1 MQWTDRRVI
10 TFACWLL
17 TGVRWFVDLFSKIEK
32 RSGYRSL
39 IFLKLAEQGS
49 TVLAYETLY
58 RAVAS
63 VGRENVYF
71 LAFEENRFVV
81 DLLGLLPRQNV
92 LTVKTTSAWSMAISC
107 LVRLLEIRRL
117 KIDACVD
124 LEFFS
129 RSSAVIA
136 WLTGARHRAGFHAFS
151 GGPYRGDLFTHRVA
165 FNVNQH
171 TSCAFGTL
179 LDALD
184 IDQERQPACT
194 GSGLVAVNPPHFT
207 PTPEERGRMRETLHR
222 LGVDTH
228 GSVVLLNANAGDL
241 LPLRKWSG
249 QNYVSL
255 ARKILTEF
263 PECSIVFT
271 GSPSE
276 VSETAT
282 LAERVAS
289 PRCFSL
295 AGRTTLR
302 ELVTLYTLADV
313 LVTNDSG
320 PAHFA
325 ALTDIE
331 VVVLFGPE
339 TPALFAANTPRN
351 HVLWAGL
358 ACSPC
363 VNAFNNR
370 QTACCNNLC
379 MQNISMAQVFA
390 SVSKIYRTKQVRVA

>member
-1 MQWTDRRVI
+1 
-10 TFACWLL
+10 
-17 TGVRWFVDLFSKIEK
+17 
-32 RSGYRSL
+32 
-39 IFLKLAEQGS
+39 
-49 TVLAYETLY
+49 
-58 RAVAS
+58 
-63 VGRENVYF
+63 
-71 LAFEENRFVV
+71 
-81 DLLGLLPRQNV
+81 
-92 LTVKTTSAWSMAISC
+92 MAISF
-107 LVRLLEIRRL
+107 LARLREIRRL

-136 WLTGARHRAGFHAFS
+136 WLTGARQRAGFHAFS
-151 GGPYRGDLFTHRVA
+151 DGPYRGDLFTHRVA

-179 LDALD
+179 LNALD
-184 IDQERQPACT
+184 TDLEGQPECID
-194 GSGLVAVNPPHFT
+194 SGIVAVKLPHFT
-207 PTPEERGRMRETLHR
+207 PTPEVRGKIRETLHR

-249 QNYVSL
+249 DNYVLL
-255 ARKILTEF
+255 AQKLLNEF
-263 PECSIVFT
+263 PECSVVFT
-271 GSPSE
+271 GSPGE
-276 VSETAT
+276 VTETAT
-282 LAERVAS
+282 RVERVAS

-302 ELVTLYTLADV
+302 DLVTLYTLADV

-363 VNAFNNR
+363 VNAYNNR
-370 QTACCNNLC
+370 QTACRNNLC
-379 MQNISMAQVFA
+379 MQSISVAQVFEL
-390 SVSKIYRTKQVRVA
+390 VTRICKKKQVGLNESAA